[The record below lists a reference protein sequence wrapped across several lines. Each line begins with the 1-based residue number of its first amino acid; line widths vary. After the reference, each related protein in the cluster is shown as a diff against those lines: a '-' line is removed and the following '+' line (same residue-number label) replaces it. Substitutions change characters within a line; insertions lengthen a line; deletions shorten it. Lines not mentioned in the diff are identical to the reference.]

1 LLSPTLI
8 SIVALYP
15 VAAFAAPVAYFQL
28 FPEEMRELPVLPVD
42 DTDEEA
48 RSKAIRLGVNE
59 PLMFCGVLLCCTAM
73 WLWLAQPVF
82 HADGFQGKGWV
93 SGAIKSGYVGFSWA
107 GMWLWLWLVLSNP
120 QRLSRAV
127 PGYGARF
134 LKQTVV
140 WVIGAFSE
148 EFWRVL
154 CIAAL
159 TASGYSAT
167 FAVTASAIAFGVA
180 SLGEGFERSILAAL
194 EGSIFGLLFVWQ
206 RSFFAPFVAHLAVQ
220 AVYLWGVG
228 QFSSGKLSKP
238 WMRGIRCPV
247 CNAQLSRLQIKIR
260 ESFDCPACHSQV
272 SVSDGYRQAMRWVGL
287 CAYLSLAPF
296 TMLLLEH
303 DVSATLGILL
313 LWPIVFG
320 AGTSGLLLFQRMFPP
335 RLQFGGATFIALNLD
350 HPRADM
356 SDEKR
361 E

>member
-1 LLSPTLI
+1 MLSPTLI

-48 RSKAIRLGVNE
+48 RCKAIRLGVNE
-59 PLMFCGVLLCCTAM
+59 PLMFYGVLLCCTAM

-247 CNAQLSRLQIKIR
+247 CNAQLSRLQIKIGSLSTALR
-260 ESFDCPACHSQV
+260 AIRKLAFRMDTA
-272 SVSDGYRQAMRWVGL
+272 RQCVGL
-287 CAYLSLAPF
+287 DCALIRVWPLSQCFCSSMTCRL
-296 TMLLLEH
+296 H
-303 DVSATLGILL
+303 WGSCCC
-313 LWPIVFG
+313 
-320 AGTSGLLLFQRMFPP
+320 GLLFLELAQVDCCSFKECF
-335 RLQFGGATFIALNLD
+335 RLGCNSEAP
-350 HPRADM
+350 H
-356 SDEKR
+356 SSH
-361 E
+361 